1 MRQSFVIIILI
12 GCFFVIG
19 YASITIVFHAVKV
32 IESKELEERTI
43 NDAIIGTDEMINR
56 AISLMFSF

>member
-19 YASITIVFHAVKV
+19 YASITVVFHFIKI
-32 IESKELEERTI
+32 IESQELEERTL
-43 NDAIIGTDEMINR
+43 NEAIMRNR
-56 AISLMFSF
+56 